1 MSQDFRE
8 AAELLG
14 AVEHFPFATEHGRF
28 QLQEWG
34 WCSPSPS
41 PLQWECCAPGR
52 ALCSA
57 YINGKCDEGSF
68 C

>member
-14 AVEHFPFATEHGRF
+14 AVEHFPFATEHGHF

-41 PLQWECCAPGR
+41 CSGSAGR